1 MIEPSITAG
10 SIMLRSKLLFAM
22 AIMPLTGCIFPKK
35 VTDNTV
41 KIANGQNLSD
51 SQTPEIVK
59 TSTVAIVSGIKSSGG
74 DLTKTFLCSGTL
86 IAKNKVLTARHCG
99 INLPNKDDVS
109 DIEVRFGRNAT
120 DAKQKRQVKKLKR
133 HEKFDLMVLE
143 IDSAP
148 EGFLPAVIL
157 PENSAFKGGGESPQ
171 ETAVLAGFGLNETQ
185 YGRPNRIRAMRN
197 VYAVK
202 LGYPHDAYLPYPT
215 SQPDNVEEWLQTVKK
230 FDEIYVKLKK
240 TPLAVSALNKTDLT
254 SVKDHIIKQAEGLKI
269 LKTDAE
275 EMFIEKFRPTTFEL
289 RWGKTIFFKWHEK
302 LENSTEVQLEGG
314 SLFSVLEFRGG
325 TNYFRMQEIE
335 DEHRLDDLWV
345 ANEKILSEATSSA
358 CPADSGGPVYRQY
371 KGQWGLTAVVSSGFN
386 PCDVCLSTMAADP
399 RLQIVR
405 SWIDAPIP

>member
-1 MIEPSITAG
+1 MIEPSIMTG

-22 AIMPLTGCIFPKK
+22 TIMPLTGCIFPKK
-35 VTDNTV
+35 VTNNTV
-41 KIANGQNLSD
+41 KIANGQNASD

-59 TSTVAIVSGIKSSGG
+59 TSTVAIVSGMKSSGG

-99 INLPNKDDVS
+99 MSLPNKDDAS
-109 DIEVRFGRNAT
+109 DIEVRFGSNAMN
-120 DAKQKRQVKKLKR
+120 AKQKRQVKKLKR

-143 IDSAP
+143 IDAAP

-157 PENSAFKGGGESPQ
+157 PENSPFNGGGETPQ
-171 ETAVLAGFGLNETQ
+171 ETAVVAGFGLSETPS
-185 YGRPNRIRAMRN
+185 GRPNRIRAMRN

-202 LGYPHDAYLPYPT
+202 LGYPHDAYLPYPAT
-215 SQPDNVEEWLQTVKK
+215 QPNNLEEWLRTVEQ
-230 FDEIYVKLKK
+230 FDKIYVKLKK
-240 TPLAVSALNKTDLT
+240 TPLAASALNKTDLT
-254 SVKDHIIKQAEGLKI
+254 FVKDHIVKQAEGLKI
-269 LKTDAE
+269 LKIDAE
-275 EMFIEKFRPTTFEL
+275 EMFIDKFKPTTFEL

-302 LENSTEVQLEGG
+302 LENSPEVQLEGG
-314 SLFSVLEFRGG
+314 TLFSVIEFRGG

-335 DEHRLDDLWV
+335 DQHRLGDLWM

-386 PCDVCLSTMAADP
+386 PCDVTLSTMAADP
-399 RLQIVR
+399 RSQIVKT
-405 SWIDAPIP
+405 WIEAAIP